1 MFINIVLII
10 SLVINVLLGWYI
22 TRILQKFMF
31 ISDNMSDLFLTT
43 KAFHVF
49 VKNMYSMDSFHGEP
63 IIQELVLRIKEVNE
77 EMSNFREIFEYTIDA
92 ELEQELEEALN
103 AEEEEQE
110 KSLTNDREL
119 RSKLYEEYIQPAFDD
134 MVDKIIY
141 TYRFTTLPNIDYLRA
156 DCKVW
161 LTTILNK
168 YDPNKGS
175 KAFSYFSVVTK
186 NWFIHKVKR
195 TKKRLQ
201 TEVFMEDVLNEMD
214 ENLVSE
220 EPSYFDKR
228 SEVEFWLSLNNEI
241 ETWDSFMIKENE
253 KKVLM
258 AVRILLDS
266 ADQIEIF
273 NKKAIY
279 LYLREITGLNTK
291 QVVNNL
297 NKLRK
302 RYRTFKT
309 KWENSE
315 I

>member
-1 MFINIVLII
+1 MPRKKSKKNHYFTQVHEDAIVK
-10 SLVINVLLGWYI
+10 YA
-22 TRILQKFMF
+22 
-31 ISDNMSDLFLTT
+31 LT
-43 KAFHVF
+43 
-49 VKNMYSMDSFHGEP
+49 D
-63 IIQELVLRIKEVNE
+63 
-77 EMSNFREIFEYTIDA
+77 
-92 ELEQELEEALN
+92 
-103 AEEEEQE
+103 
-110 KSLTNDREL
+110 DREL

-201 TEVFMEDVLNEMD
+201 TEVFMEDVLNEAD
-214 ENLVSE
+214 ENLISD
-220 EPSYFDKR
+220 EPSYYDKR
-228 SEVEFWLSLNNEI
+228 SEVEFWMSLNSEI
-241 ETWDSFMIKENE
+241 DTWDSFMIKENE

-266 ADQIEIF
+266 AEQIEIF

-279 LYLREITGLNTK
+279 LYLRELTGLNTK

>member
-1 MFINIVLII
+1 MPRKKRTRKKNHYFTSVHEDAIVKYA
-10 SLVINVLLGWYI
+10 N
-22 TRILQKFMF
+22 T
-31 ISDNMSDLFLTT
+31 
-43 KAFHVF
+43 
-49 VKNMYSMDSFHGEP
+49 E
-63 IIQELVLRIKEVNE
+63 
-77 EMSNFREIFEYTIDA
+77 
-92 ELEQELEEALN
+92 
-103 AEEEEQE
+103 
-110 KSLTNDREL
+110 DREL
-119 RSKLYEEYIQPAFDD
+119 RSKLYEEYIQPAFDQ

-141 TYRFTTLPNIDYLRA
+141 TYRFTTLPNIDYLKA

-195 TKKRLQ
+195 TQKRNR
-201 TEVFMEDVLNEMD
+201 TEIFMEDIISQLD
-214 ENLVSE
+214 EDLVSQE
-220 EPSYFDKR
+220 KTYFQMR
-228 SEVEFWLSLNNEI
+228 SEMEFWSSLHGEI
-241 ETWDSFMIKENE
+241 DTWDSFMLKENE

-258 AVRILLDS
+258 AVRILLES

-302 RYRTFKT
+302 RYRTFKN
-309 KWENSE
+309 KWQNGE

>member
-1 MFINIVLII
+1 MPQKTPRKKRSRSKKNHYFTKVHEDAIVK
-10 SLVINVLLGWYI
+10 YA
-22 TRILQKFMF
+22 
-31 ISDNMSDLFLTT
+31 LT
-43 KAFHVF
+43 
-49 VKNMYSMDSFHGEP
+49 
-63 IIQELVLRIKEVNE
+63 Q
-77 EMSNFREIFEYTIDA
+77 
-92 ELEQELEEALN
+92 
-103 AEEEEQE
+103 
-110 KSLTNDREL
+110 DREL
-119 RSKLYEEYIQPAFDD
+119 RSKLYEEYIQPAFDQ

-141 TYRFTTLPNIDYLRA
+141 TYRFTTLPNIDYLKA

-195 TKKRLQ
+195 TQKRNQ
-201 TEVFMEDVLNEMD
+201 TEIFMEDMLNQLEED
-214 ENLVSE
+214 LVST
-220 EPSYFDKR
+220 EPTYLEKR
-228 SEVEFWLSLNNEI
+228 SEVEFWKSLYKEI
-241 ETWDSFMIKENE
+241 DTWDSFMLKENE

-266 ADQIEIF
+266 ADTIEIF

-302 RYRTFKT
+302 RYRVFKG
-309 KWENSE
+309 KWQSGE

>member
-1 MFINIVLII
+1 MPPKKRKKSTKNYYFTQVHEDAIVKYA
-10 SLVINVLLGWYI
+10 N
-22 TRILQKFMF
+22 
-31 ISDNMSDLFLTT
+31 
-43 KAFHVF
+43 
-49 VKNMYSMDSFHGEP
+49 
-63 IIQELVLRIKEVNE
+63 
-77 EMSNFREIFEYTIDA
+77 
-92 ELEQELEEALN
+92 
-103 AEEEEQE
+103 
-110 KSLTNDREL
+110 TNDREL
-119 RSKLYEEYIQPAFDD
+119 RGKLYEEYIQPAFDQ

-141 TYRFTTLPNIDYLRA
+141 TYRFTNLPNIEYLKE
-156 DCKVW
+156 DCKIW

-168 YDPNKGS
+168 YDPSKGS

-195 TKKRLQ
+195 TQKRNR
-201 TEVFMEDVLNEMD
+201 TEVFIEDVLNELD
-214 ENLVSE
+214 EDLVSA
-220 EPSYFDKR
+220 EPNYLDER
-228 SEVEFWLSLNNEI
+228 AETEFWLSLNNEMG
-241 ETWDSFMIKENE
+241 TWESFMLKENE

-258 AVRILLDS
+258 AVKILLNS

-302 RYRTFKT
+302 RYRVFKS
-309 KWENSE
+309 KWENGE

>member
-1 MFINIVLII
+1 MPRKKSKKNHYFTQVHEDAIVKYA
-10 SLVINVLLGWYI
+10 S
-22 TRILQKFMF
+22 
-31 ISDNMSDLFLTT
+31 TT
-43 KAFHVF
+43 D
-49 VKNMYSMDSFHGEP
+49 Y
-63 IIQELVLRIKEVNE
+63 
-77 EMSNFREIFEYTIDA
+77 
-92 ELEQELEEALN
+92 
-103 AEEEEQE
+103 
-110 KSLTNDREL
+110 EL
-119 RSKLYEEYIQPAFDD
+119 RSKLYEEYIQPAFEQ

-186 NWFIHKVKR
+186 NWFIHKIKR
-195 TKKRLQ
+195 TKKRLR
-201 TEVFMEDVLNEMD
+201 TEVFMEDVLNELD
-214 ENLVSE
+214 EDLVSD
-220 EPSYFDKR
+220 EPTYYEKR
-228 SEVEFWLSLNNEI
+228 SEIEFWRSLNTEI
-241 ETWDSFMIKENE
+241 DTWDSFMIKENE

-266 ADQIEIF
+266 AEQIEIF

-279 LYLREITGLNTK
+279 LYLRELTGLNTK

-302 RYRTFKT
+302 RYRTFKV

>member
-1 MFINIVLII
+1 MPRKKSKKNHYFTQVHEDAIVK
-10 SLVINVLLGWYI
+10 YA
-22 TRILQKFMF
+22 
-31 ISDNMSDLFLTT
+31 LT
-43 KAFHVF
+43 
-49 VKNMYSMDSFHGEP
+49 D
-63 IIQELVLRIKEVNE
+63 
-77 EMSNFREIFEYTIDA
+77 
-92 ELEQELEEALN
+92 
-103 AEEEEQE
+103 
-110 KSLTNDREL
+110 DREL

-195 TKKRLQ
+195 TEKRLQ
-201 TEVFMEDVLNEMD
+201 TEVFMEDVLNEAD
-214 ENLVSE
+214 ENLVSD
-220 EPSYFDKR
+220 EPSYYDKR
-228 SEVEFWLSLNNEI
+228 SEVEFWMSLNNEI
-241 ETWDSFMIKENE
+241 DTWDSFMIKENE

-266 ADQIEIF
+266 AEQIEIF

-279 LYLREITGLNTK
+279 LYLRELTGLNTK

>member
-1 MFINIVLII
+1 MPRKKSKKNHYFTQVHEDAIVKYA
-10 SLVINVLLGWYI
+10 S
-22 TRILQKFMF
+22 T
-31 ISDNMSDLFLTT
+31 
-43 KAFHVF
+43 
-49 VKNMYSMDSFHGEP
+49 E
-63 IIQELVLRIKEVNE
+63 
-77 EMSNFREIFEYTIDA
+77 
-92 ELEQELEEALN
+92 
-103 AEEEEQE
+103 
-110 KSLTNDREL
+110 DREL

-201 TEVFMEDVLNEMD
+201 TEIFMEDVLNEVD
-214 ENLVSE
+214 ENLVSD
-220 EPSYFDKR
+220 EPSYYDKR
-228 SEVEFWLSLNNEI
+228 SEVEFWMSLNNEI
-241 ETWDSFMIKENE
+241 DTWDSFMIKENE

-266 ADQIEIF
+266 AEQIEIF

-279 LYLREITGLNTK
+279 LYLRELTGLNTK

-297 NKLRK
+297 IKLRK
-302 RYRTFKT
+302 RYRTFKK

>member
-1 MFINIVLII
+1 
-10 SLVINVLLGWYI
+10 
-22 TRILQKFMF
+22 
-31 ISDNMSDLFLTT
+31 
-43 KAFHVF
+43 
-49 VKNMYSMDSFHGEP
+49 
-63 IIQELVLRIKEVNE
+63 
-77 EMSNFREIFEYTIDA
+77 
-92 ELEQELEEALN
+92 
-103 AEEEEQE
+103 
-110 KSLTNDREL
+110 
-119 RSKLYEEYIQPAFDD
+119 

-141 TYRFTTLPNIDYLRA
+141 TYRFTTLPNIEYLRA

-201 TEVFMEDVLNEMD
+201 TEVFMEDVLNEVD
-214 ENLVSE
+214 EDLVSDE
-220 EPSYFDKR
+220 ITYYDKR
-228 SEVEFWLSLNNEI
+228 SEIEFWTSLNSEI

-302 RYRTFKT
+302 RYRTFKV

>member
-1 MFINIVLII
+1 MPRKKSKKNYYFTQAHEDAIVK
-10 SLVINVLLGWYI
+10 Y
-22 TRILQKFMF
+22 
-31 ISDNMSDLFLTT
+31 
-43 KAFHVF
+43 A
-49 VKNMYSMDSFHGEP
+49 
-63 IIQELVLRIKEVNE
+63 
-77 EMSNFREIFEYTIDA
+77 
-92 ELEQELEEALN
+92 
-103 AEEEEQE
+103 
-110 KSLTNDREL
+110 LTNDREL

-214 ENLVSE
+214 ENLISE
-220 EPSYFDKR
+220 DPSYFDKR
-228 SEVEFWLSLNNEI
+228 SEMEFWMSLNNEI
-241 ETWDSFMIKENE
+241 DTWDSFMIKENE

>member
-1 MFINIVLII
+1 MPRKKSKKNHYFTQVHEDAIVK
-10 SLVINVLLGWYI
+10 YA
-22 TRILQKFMF
+22 
-31 ISDNMSDLFLTT
+31 LT
-43 KAFHVF
+43 
-49 VKNMYSMDSFHGEP
+49 D
-63 IIQELVLRIKEVNE
+63 
-77 EMSNFREIFEYTIDA
+77 
-92 ELEQELEEALN
+92 
-103 AEEEEQE
+103 
-110 KSLTNDREL
+110 DREL

-201 TEVFMEDVLNEMD
+201 TEVFMEDVLNEAD

-220 EPSYFDKR
+220 EPSYYDRR
-228 SEVEFWLSLNNEI
+228 SEMEFWMSLNSEI
-241 ETWDSFMIKENE
+241 DTWDSFMIKENE

-266 ADQIEIF
+266 AEQIEIF

-279 LYLREITGLNTK
+279 LYLRELTGLNTK